1 MDSGVLFFKGKIHLI
16 FHVRHLQ
23 AVEATL
29 KDKKL
34 MYIDTTVQDDKGL
47 ISLYL
52 AAMTKEDAEAE
63 LRPPGFHLPSL
74 ADLNETENILKA
86 VAVNYSFGSLDQD
99 VPGWDSGKS
108 CFMYHS

>member
-1 MDSGVLFFKGKIHLI
+1 
-16 FHVRHLQ
+16 
-23 AVEATL
+23 
-29 KDKKL
+29 

-52 AAMTKEDAEAE
+52 AAMTKEDAEVE

-86 VAVNYSFGSLDQD
+86 VAVNYSFGSLYQD

-108 CFMYHS
+108 CFMYHHS

>member
-1 MDSGVLFFKGKIHLI
+1 MLFFKGKIHLI

-86 VAVNYSFGSLDQD
+86 VAVNYSFGSLGQD